1 MNRLAGIILAAIGL
15 LVAVLGALKVLP
27 GMTGTG
33 VWIILGGGLIIGLS
47 FIPKP
52 EPDGAPRMSTAETLT
67 KIFYAPAEVF
77 QNLRRHPRWFVAVL
91 IMSLFSTIYANA
103 FINRLTAER
112 VVNYTI
118 DKTKEMSFLDERGRA
133 EIEKGRAD
141 AIEENKN
148 PVRRVGT
155 AVSDFIGKM
164 FWIALLAAIFLVFAL
179 VLGGKL
185 NFWQSFAATAYA
197 MFPVYVIR
205 YVASLI
211 ILYLKDPTDVHPI
224 IGANSLVQD
233 SLNFLVTSADNPV
246 LFSLLSAFSILG
258 FYWIWLNATGLKN
271 AGEKVTPTAAWTA
284 VLSIWLLG
292 VVLSVLLALVF
303 PSFLS

>member
-52 EPDGAPRMSTAETLT
+52 ESDGAPRMSTADTLL
-67 KIFYAPAEVF
+67 KIFHAPTEVF
-77 QNLRRHPRWFVAVL
+77 QNLRRHPRWLVAAL

-118 DKTKEMSFLDERGRA
+118 DKTKEMSFLDEAARA
-133 EIEKGRAD
+133 NIEKGRAD
-141 AIEENKN
+141 SIEEKKN
-148 PVRRVGT
+148 PVRRAGQAVG
-155 AVSDFIGKM
+155 SFIGLI
-164 FWIALLAAIFLVFAL
+164 FLIAFLSAIFFLFAL
-179 VLGGKL
+179 AMGGKL
-185 NFWQSFAATAYA
+185 NFWQAFAATAYA
-197 MFPVYVIR
+197 MLPVYILR
-205 YVASLI
+205 YGLSLI
-211 ILYLKDPTDVHPI
+211 ILYIKDPTDIHPI
-224 IGANSLVQD
+224 IGSNSLVQD
-233 SLNFLVTSADNPV
+233 SLNFLVTSADSPV
-246 LFSLLSAFSILG
+246 LFSLLSAFSLLG
-258 FYWIWLNATGLKN
+258 FYWLWLNATGLKN

-284 VLSIWLLG
+284 VLALWLFGVVLG
-292 VVLSVLLALVF
+292 VVAALVF
-303 PSFLS
+303 PSFFS

>member
-1 MNRLAGIILAAIGL
+1 MNRLAGIIVAAIGL

-33 VWIILGGGLIIGLS
+33 VWIILFGGLIIGLS

-52 EPDGAPRMSTAETLT
+52 ETDGAPRLSTADTLL

-77 QNLRRHPRWFVAVL
+77 QNLRRHPRWLVAVL
-91 IMSLFSTIYANA
+91 IMSLCSVIYTNA

-112 VVNYTI
+112 VVNYAI
-118 DKTKEMSFLDERGRA
+118 DKTKEMSFLNDQARAQIEEGRS
-133 EIEKGRAD
+133 D

-148 PVRRVGT
+148 PVRRAGQ
-155 AVSDFIGKM
+155 AVNSFIGLV
-164 FWIALLAAIFLVFAL
+164 FWITALAAIFFVFAL
-179 VLGGKL
+179 AMGGKL
-185 NFWQSFAATAYA
+185 NFWQAFAATAYA

-205 YVASLI
+205 NVLSLI
-211 ILYLKDPTDVHPI
+211 ILYLKDPTDIHPI
-224 IGANSLVQD
+224 IGQSSLVQD
-233 SLNFLVTSADNPV
+233 SLNFLVNSPDNPV
-246 LFSLLSAFSILG
+246 LFSLLSAFSLLG

-271 AGEKVTPTAAWTA
+271 AGEKVTPTTAWTS
-284 VLSIWLLG
+284 VLAIWLLG
-292 VVLSVLLALVF
+292 IVLSVVLALVF